1 MDTQKIAI
9 NRRLLVFHPFIVLLC
24 SLAGAAF
31 WAMYMLRSP
40 STRATMFVPTGP
52 FAYVVPIVVP
62 FVAFLFD
69 RAERF
74 RSFSFAHHIMDF
86 LVVATAMGRV
96 VGNVP
101 FISGHTLFL
110 TYALLSTKSVVL
122 RLTAGVVMLQ
132 AIVLKY
138 FVWHDFVTSTSG
150 IVLGLLAAFVA
161 KHFEAKYSQRQLG
174 S

>member
-1 MDTQKIAI
+1 MQNEDNVAV
-9 NRRLLVFHPFIVLLC
+9 NRRELRFHPFIVLLC
-24 SLAGAAF
+24 SLSGAVL
-31 WAMYMLRSP
+31 WAAYMLRSP

-74 RSFSFAHHIMDF
+74 RTLTFAHYLVDF

-110 TYALLSTKSVVL
+110 TYALFSSKSVVL
-122 RLTAGVVMLQ
+122 KVTAGLVMLQ

-138 FVWHDFVTSTSG
+138 FIWHDYITSTSG
-150 IVLGLLAAFVA
+150 IILGLLAAFVA
-161 KHFEAKYSQRQLG
+161 KRFQTQS
-174 S
+174 